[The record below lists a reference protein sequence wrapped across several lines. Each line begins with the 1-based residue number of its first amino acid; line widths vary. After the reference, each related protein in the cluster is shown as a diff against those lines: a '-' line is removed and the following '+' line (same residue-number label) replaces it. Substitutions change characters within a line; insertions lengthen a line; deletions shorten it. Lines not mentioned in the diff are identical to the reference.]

1 MGFLPHPDYNPLCAQ
16 TSDPTRREATALQP
30 IRCPECN
37 GADIYAHTIYTVQ
50 SGERRTV
57 YACPNCGIYFSETYH
72 TPLAGLRQP
81 LSFISRVIE
90 ALNDGLGI
98 NAACRTFH
106 VGKNTL

>member
-1 MGFLPHPDYNPLCAQ
+1 M
-16 TSDPTRREATALQP
+16 ALQQ

-37 GADIYAHTIYTVQ
+37 REDIYAHTTYTVQ
-50 SGERRTV
+50 SGERRTI
-57 YACPNCGIYFSETYH
+57 YACPNCGIYFSETYN

-98 NAACRTFH
+98 NAASRTFR